1 MKIRDITEAASTGAT
16 VSGNVAVVV
25 NPAQARQ
32 KLKKDKN
39 GVPVAPQK
47 LNPNGTVKN
56 ALDVDDNIMGN
67 VIKRVQKV

>member
-1 MKIRDITEAASTGAT
+1 MKIRDITEAASAGATSSGNFAT
-16 VSGNVAVVV
+16 VS
-25 NPAQARQ
+25 NPVQARQ
-32 KLKKDKN
+32 KLKTDKN

-67 VIKRVQKV
+67 VIKRVQSA

>member
-16 VSGNVAVVV
+16 SSGNFATVA
-25 NPAQARQ
+25 NPVQAHQ

-56 ALDVDDNIMGN
+56 ALDVDDNIMGS
-67 VIKRVQKV
+67 VIKRVQSA